1 MRVIAK
7 AGAIL
12 ILLVCAGRA
21 QAEYCLDWSSFIT
34 KHSGSSGHCWA
45 TERECDSYRSSRPA
59 GDYVGGCYYRPGKH
73 PRSGTQKGG
82 KASAARDAA
91 AKAAAEQKKL
101 DASKRQQAAAERQA
115 HEKDRQELL
124 HTMKGVP
131 PSAPARTILLKPV
144 PPAGSQARSQLD
156 CVVRNEPGESWEKQ
170 AKDCTPVVPDVPG
183 PPQPTRVE
191 EPGARD
197 KAPSQ

>member
-7 AGAIL
+7 AGTIL

-21 QAEYCLDWSSFIT
+21 QAEYCLDWSSVVA
-34 KHSGSSGHCWA
+34 KYSGSSGHCWA

-59 GDYVGGCYYRPGKH
+59 GDYAGGCYYRPGKH
-73 PRSGTQKGG
+73 PRSGEQKGG

-101 DASKRQQAAAERQA
+101 DASKRQQAEAERQA
-115 HEKDRQELL
+115 HEKDRQDLL
-124 HTMKGVP
+124 HTMKGVS
-131 PSAPARTILLKPV
+131 PSAPSRTIMLKPV
-144 PPAGSQARSQLD
+144 PPAVGQARSQLD
-156 CVVRNEPGESWEKQ
+156 CAVRNEPGESWEKQ
-170 AKDCTPVVPDVPG
+170 AKDCTPVVPDVPD